1 MKGNKD
7 PFKFNTEIAFI
18 AYDRQQNT
26 SNSNVGDISAAKLKE
41 RNKLIKL
48 VDRLQVGWSITQE
61 YEQDPMA
68 SDLNGMRHKK
78 MNRPSKDPC
87 HFHVKIVCFM
97 RSVIVESFLPLINS
111 ERLLSK
117 PRKNQIIT

>member
-18 AYDRQQNT
+18 AYDRKQNT

-61 YEQDPMA
+61 YEQDSMA
-68 SDLNGMRHKK
+68 SDLNDMRHKK
-78 MNRPSKDPC
+78 IERPSKGPC

>member
-7 PFKFNTEIAFI
+7 PFEFNTEIAFI

-26 SNSNVGDISAAKLKE
+26 SNSNVRDISAAKLKE

-68 SDLNGMRHKK
+68 SDLNDMRHKK
-78 MNRPSKDPC
+78 IDPC

-117 PRKNQIIT
+117 PRKKE